1 MDRWHPLHGR
11 LGALSLVASPPIR
24 TADHEQNHRTASWSK
39 PDKSGGSQ
47 MMNRT
52 ADISLRKAAL
62 VAGFGYVIIFVLGF
76 FAFALEQELGLDPT
90 Q

>member
-1 MDRWHPLHGR
+1 
-11 LGALSLVASPPIR
+11 
-24 TADHEQNHRTASWSK
+24 
-39 PDKSGGSQ
+39 